1 MPELQ
6 RVRWCRVR
14 AAAALALLVAGC
26 QEQPSRWDAAQQAT
40 EGKKTS
46 VSEQA
51 IDGSVFNQF
60 FPKQGEGFDIVFK
73 QEKSGFAQASLQEGG
88 KELAVFS
95 IFDTVSN
102 PDAKTKYG
110 AATGKVAG
118 FPVVTDEA
126 KSLSALVGD
135 RFQVQVRSSDPGF
148 GESDRKAWLE
158 KFDLTGISEIE

>member
-1 MPELQ
+1 M
-6 RVRWCRVR
+6 RVIQGVR
-14 AAAALALLVAGC
+14 CIVGAAALALLMAGC
-26 QEQPSRWDAAQQAT
+26 QEQPSRWGAAQEAT
-40 EGKKTS
+40 EGQTTS
-46 VSEQA
+46 VAEQA

-60 FPKQGEGFDIVFK
+60 FPRQGEGFDIVFK

-102 PDAKTKYG
+102 PDAKAKYD
-110 AATGKVAG
+110 ASMERIAG
-118 FPVVTDEA
+118 FPVVTDED
-126 KSLSALVGD
+126 KSLSALVGG

-148 GESDRKAWLE
+148 GESDREAWLQ